1 MATPGYLLPHR
12 SHRADFPQ
20 RVPQTGLTGLHPD
33 MADLRRQ
40 QRMTTKELFV
50 ALPRH
55 PVSARATIQPL
66 SPDPNNTP
74 IELQK
79 ALRVC
84 RASVVLVV
92 ASELGVE
99 GLLLL
104 VHRCMS
110 VLLAPRGDGRE
121 APAEPFTHRS
131 HMHGELPSPAACANV
146 RQTEKV
152 EGAGFLLA
160 LLLRTLLGVTPKF
173 QQPRLLRVKCQ
184 TVFCEP
190 LR

>member
-1 MATPGYLLPHR
+1 
-12 SHRADFPQ
+12 
-20 RVPQTGLTGLHPD
+20 
-33 MADLRRQ
+33 
-40 QRMTTKELFV
+40 MTAKELFV
-50 ALPRH
+50 SLPRH

-104 VHRCMS
+104 IHRRMS
-110 VLLAPRGDGRE
+110 VLLAPFADRRE
-121 APAEPFTHRS
+121 APAEPLAHRS
-131 HMHGELPSPAACANV
+131 HMHGELPSPAACAYV

-160 LLLRTLLGVTPKF
+160 LRAFLGVGPNSSS
-173 QQPRLLRVKCQ
+173 RVFSGCSVKPYFANCFDK
-184 TVFCEP
+184 TLFTFSGSS
-190 LR
+190 L

>member
-1 MATPGYLLPHR
+1 
-12 SHRADFPQ
+12 
-20 RVPQTGLTGLHPD
+20 
-33 MADLRRQ
+33 
-40 QRMTTKELFV
+40 MTAKELFV
-50 ALPRH
+50 SLPRH
-55 PVSARATIQPL
+55 PVSARASIQPL
-66 SPDPNNTP
+66 SPDPNDTS

-79 ALRVC
+79 TLSVRRSA
-84 RASVVLVV
+84 VVLVV

-104 VHRCMS
+104 VHRRMS
-110 VLLAPRGDGRE
+110 VPLAPFGDRRE
-121 APAEPFTHRS
+121 APAEPLAHRS
-131 HMHGELPSPAACANV
+131 HMHCELPSPAACANV

-152 EGAGFLLA
+152 KGAGFLLA
-160 LLLRTLLGVTPKF
+160 LLLRTLLSVTPKF

>member
-1 MATPGYLLPHR
+1 
-12 SHRADFPQ
+12 
-20 RVPQTGLTGLHPD
+20 
-33 MADLRRQ
+33 
-40 QRMTTKELFV
+40 MTSKELGIS
-50 ALPRH
+50 LPRQ
-55 PVSARATIQPL
+55 PVSACATIQPL
-66 SPDPNNTP
+66 SPDPNDTP

-79 ALRVC
+79 VLKVC
-84 RASVVLVV
+84 RSAVVLVV

-99 GLLLL
+99 GFLLL

-110 VLLAPRGDGRE
+110 VLLAPCGDRRE
-121 APAEPFTHRS
+121 APAEPLAHRS
-131 HMHGELPSPAACANV
+131 HMHCELPSPAACANV

-160 LLLRTLLGVTPKF
+160 LPLRTFLSVTPKF

>member
-1 MATPGYLLPHR
+1 MM
-12 SHRADFPQ
+12 S
-20 RVPQTGLTGLHPD
+20 
-33 MADLRRQ
+33 
-40 QRMTTKELFV
+40 KELGIS
-50 ALPRH
+50 LPRH
-55 PVSARATIQPL
+55 PVSARATIQTL
-66 SPDPNNTP
+66 SPNSYDAP

-84 RASVVLVV
+84 RSAVILVV

-110 VLLAPRGDGRE
+110 MPLAPFGNRRE
-121 APAEPFTHRS
+121 APAEPLTHRS
-131 HMHGELPSPAACANV
+131 HMHCELPSPTACANV
-146 RQTEKV
+146 RQAKEV

-160 LLLRTLLGVTPKF
+160 LPLRAFLGVTPKF
-173 QQPRLLRVKCQ
+173 QQPRLLRVKHQ
-184 TVFCEP
+184 TVFCKS

>member
-1 MATPGYLLPHR
+1 MAIPGYLLPHR

-33 MADLRRQ
+33 MADPRRQ
-40 QRMTTKELFV
+40 QRMTAKELFV
-50 ALPRH
+50 SLPRH

-79 ALRVC
+79 ALRVR
-84 RASVVLVV
+84 RAAAVVLVV

-110 VLLAPRGDGRE
+110 VLLAPCGDGRE
-121 APAEPFTHRS
+121 APAEPFTHRT
-131 HMHGELPSPAACANV
+131 C
-146 RQTEKV
+146 
-152 EGAGFLLA
+152 
-160 LLLRTLLGVTPKF
+160 
-173 QQPRLLRVKCQ
+173 
-184 TVFCEP
+184 TVNFP
-190 LR
+190 LRLRAQMCVKPRKSKVPGFFLPCFFARSSA

>member
-1 MATPGYLLPHR
+1 MSPPSQTPPCR
-12 SHRADFPQ
+12 FPAAGSSSRTL
-20 RVPQTGLTGLHPD
+20 RVRPG
-33 MADLRRQ
+33 MSNLRRQ
-40 QRMTTKELFV
+40 QRMLTKELGIS
-50 ALPRH
+50 LPRH
-55 PVSARATIQPL
+55 PVPSRAAIEPL
-66 SPDPNNTP
+66 PPDPYDAP

-84 RASVVLVV
+84 RSAVVLVV

-104 VHRCMS
+104 VHWCMS
-110 VLLAPRGDGRE
+110 VLLAPFGDRCE
-121 APAEPFTHRS
+121 APAEPLAHRS
-131 HMHGELPSPAACANV
+131 HMHCELPSPAACANV

-160 LLLRTLLGVTPKF
+160 LLLRAFLGVAPKF
-173 QQPRLLRVKCQ
+173 QQPRLLRVKRQ
-184 TVFCEP
+184 TVSCET